1 MSECNGWR
9 NRETW
14 LVNVHGFF
22 DEDYF
27 EENKFANASQAAD
40 AMSDS
45 FDEWFADEIKSMH
58 PFLQDC
64 LNTNAIDWFA
74 LAEAHEEQWKIVEAD
89 EDEAEG
95 EDG

>member
-1 MSECNGWR
+1 MSDYNGWK

-22 DEDYF
+22 DGDYF
-27 EENKFANASQAAD
+27 EENKFRSVAEAAD

-45 FDEWFADEIKSMH
+45 FDEWFSDEIKSMH
-58 PFLQDC
+58 PFLQDIIG
-64 LNTNAIDWFA
+64 TNKIDWWE
-74 LAEAHEEQWKIVEAD
+74 LAEAKQDEWKI
-89 EDEAEG
+89 EDE